1 MGLLQQL
8 ALPNA
13 VKTIVTLLICLCL
26 IRLSAA
32 DWPHWLG
39 PKGNGVSTES
49 GWKSEISDPIWKSK
63 VGVGFSSVS
72 VAQGRLFTMGHNGRK
87 SGGSETVYCLD
98 AKTGDNLWTDS
109 YSAPLIDYLYEGGP
123 SSTPT
128 VDGETVYT
136 LSKHGLLHAYQVKD
150 GKNIWKKDMLSL
162 SGMKKPPSWG
172 FAASPLVF
180 ENLLIIEAG
189 ATYALDKES
198 GRVVWRSQKYRPAY
212 GSPIIY
218 NPTGKPMIA
227 VIKTDGLVLL
237 DAKNGKTLA
246 FEKWETSYSTNA
258 STPIVKGLDL
268 FLSTGYRRGCALF
281 RWTGKG
287 LSKTYENKNLSTHMN
302 HAILVGDY
310 LYGFDGNVHMAGPK
324 DFVCL
329 RFSSGEEKWR
339 VSDRGL
345 KVGSLLVAGNR
356 MILFGQSGELAFARV
371 NPTKFEP
378 IDREQVLGGKCWTM
392 PVLSNDL
399 LYLRNARG
407 DLICLNL
414 GK

>member
-1 MGLLQQL
+1 
-8 ALPNA
+8 
-13 VKTIVTLLICLCL
+13 
-26 IRLSAA
+26 
-32 DWPHWLG
+32 
-39 PKGNGVSTES
+39 
-49 GWKSEISDPIWKSK
+49 
-63 VGVGFSSVS
+63 
-72 VAQGRLFTMGHNGRK
+72 
-87 SGGSETVYCLD
+87 
-98 AKTGDNLWTDS
+98 
-109 YSAPLIDYLYEGGP
+109 
-123 SSTPT
+123 
-128 VDGETVYT
+128 
-136 LSKHGLLHAYQVKD
+136 LHAYQVKD

-189 ATYALDKES
+189 ATYALDKKS

-212 GSPIIY
+212 GSPTIY